1 MDRKAIAYT
10 LGEQVAGLRPLL
22 VPLRKIQV
30 TPIGGISALTADS
43 MACWEEEIAY
53 WLEYRARDEQ
63 HRDKVRKCLDAAFRR
78 LCAARGLLEVG
89 LVEESS

>member
-10 LGEQVAGLRPLL
+10 LGEQVAGLRP
-22 VPLRKIQV
+22 VPGCA
-30 TPIGGISALTADS
+30 TPVGGISTLTADT